1 MIVAAHLRF
10 VSAAV
15 LLVCALSQTCGAF
28 ERGQFELGVDGSAS
42 RDLLKSTDDR
52 TQVRFP
58 TRIRMGIATASRE
71 AIELAAIFD
80 FVSQSG
86 NHTAAIDLSFAI
98 TYHLR
103 NQIRGQGSFFLQPIA
118 HMIMVRRKNG
128 NIGSV
133 NFQLGFGGAIGYKVF
148 AQNGLGPR
156 FDLFLLRR
164 LENSAFRSTTTIGI
178 QFGIS
183 MFPKMK

>member
-1 MIVAAHLRF
+1 MIVTTHQQF
-10 VSAAV
+10 ISAAV
-15 LLVCALSQTCGAF
+15 FLVIALSQTCGAF

-52 TQVRFP
+52 THVRFP
-58 TRIRMGIATASRE
+58 TRIRMGVATASRE

-86 NHTAAIDLSFAI
+86 NHIAVIDLSFAV
-98 TYHLR
+98 TYHFR
-103 NQIRGQGSFFLQPIA
+103 AQIRGQGSFFLQPIV
-118 HMIMVRRKNG
+118 HMIMVRRKNR
-128 NIGSV
+128 NAGSL
-133 NFQLGFGGAIGYKVF
+133 NFQLGVGGAIGYKIF

-156 FDLFLLRR
+156 FDLFFLRR
-164 LENSAFRSTTTIGI
+164 FENSSFRSTNTIGI